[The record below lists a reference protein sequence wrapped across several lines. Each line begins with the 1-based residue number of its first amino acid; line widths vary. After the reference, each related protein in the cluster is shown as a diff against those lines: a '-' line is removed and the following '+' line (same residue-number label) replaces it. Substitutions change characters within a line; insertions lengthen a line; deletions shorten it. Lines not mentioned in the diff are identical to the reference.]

1 MAMSGQFVLV
11 SSVGFVKA
19 TDAAAE
25 EDGDD
30 NEESMMNFI
39 KQFGELEP
47 VRAFVKTQLTLP
59 PGMHEKFTQLKLAL
73 TTRGKAFSDLTDLKT
88 QLAFLHDLMDEL
100 RVFPSSWLIFA
111 SNVTFLYKK
120 TSGRFV
126 ENTGPIFNNDERL
139 LGQFCSCRAKYLMLA
154 LKDLI
159 LMRKL
164 KCTALTQQCVSNIA
178 SKLEVVFGDLDG
190 PSEGD
195 ETEALC
201 AALAAFD
208 GESQSLFWVFGPV
221 PVNSE

>member
-1 MAMSGQFVLV
+1 MAI
-11 SSVGFVKA
+11 
-19 TDAAAE
+19 E
-25 EDGDD
+25 EDGAD

-39 KQFGELEP
+39 KQFGDLEP
-47 VRAFVKTQLTLP
+47 VRAFVKTQLMLP

-88 QLAFLHDLMDEL
+88 QLAFLHDLMGEL
-100 RVFPSSWLIFA
+100 RVFPSSWMIFA

-126 ENTGPIFNNDERL
+126 ENTGPVFNNDERL
-139 LGQFCSCRAKYLMLA
+139 LGQFCACRAKYMILA

-164 KCTALTQQCVSNIA
+164 KCTLLTQTCVGNIA
-178 SKLEVVFGDLDG
+178 SKLEVVFGDPDG
-190 PSEGD
+190 SGAGD
-195 ETEALC
+195 ETESLC

-208 GESQSLFWVFGPV
+208 GESQFLFGAFV
-221 PVNSE
+221 PVNRIQLNGFEK